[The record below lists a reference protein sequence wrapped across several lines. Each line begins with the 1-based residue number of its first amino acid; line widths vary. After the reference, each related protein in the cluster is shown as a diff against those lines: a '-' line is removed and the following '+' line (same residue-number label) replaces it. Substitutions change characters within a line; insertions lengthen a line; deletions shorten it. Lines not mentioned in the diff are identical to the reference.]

1 MAGTVAPAAADDHD
15 VPMSSVA
22 VRVLVADDHPL
33 FREALGDTIAQ
44 RPDLELVA
52 KVASGREA
60 LKTIQDAPPDVAVL
74 DMKMPELG
82 GMEVVDAVSRDELPT
97 RVVLLSAFLDSALAY
112 RALGA
117 GAAGY
122 LSKDSTGERICDA
135 IVAVA
140 QGETVLDPE
149 IQAGLAR
156 EIRMRAEDERPA
168 LTAREREILRLTA
181 DGRSAPQIAEELYLS
196 PTTVRTHLQHLYEKL
211 GVSDR
216 AAAVAEAMR
225 QRLLE

>member
-1 MAGTVAPAAADDHD
+1 M
-15 VPMSSVA
+15 
-22 VRVLVADDHPL
+22 RVLVADDHPL
-33 FREALGDTIAQ
+33 FREALADTIDQ
-44 RPDLELVA
+44 RPELELVA

-60 LKTIQDAPPDVAVL
+60 LAAIQGTQPEVAVV
-74 DMKMPELG
+74 DMKMPELD
-82 GMEVVDAVSRDELPT
+82 GMDVVDAVTRDELPT
-97 RVVLLSAFLDSALAY
+97 RVLLLSAFLDSALAY

-122 LSKDSTGERICDA
+122 LSKDSTGDRICEA
-135 IVAVA
+135 VLAVA
-140 QGETVLDPE
+140 HGETVLDPE
-149 IQAGLAR
+149 VQAGVA
-156 EIRMRAEDERPA
+156 
-168 LTAREREILRLTA
+168 REILRMTA
-181 DGRSAPQIAEELYLS
+181 DGCSAPQIAERLYLS